1 MVVFESVF
9 LWFFCSTAVHAKSYT
24 RAIEGY
30 GDKCKFTSADG
41 RFVYYFTHSQ
51 WIVSVCPML
60 LRFTMVLTSGHALMI
75 PVGKWE
81 YLGDTAD
88 GRPYYGGV
96 LSAKVVFGI
105 EIPTVDVY
113 IYYDR

>member
-1 MVVFESVF
+1 MMV
-9 LWFFCSTAVHAKSYT
+9 
-24 RAIEGY
+24 
-30 GDKCKFTSADG
+30 
-41 RFVYYFTHSQ
+41 
-51 WIVSVCPML
+51 
-60 LRFTMVLTSGHALMI
+60 
-75 PVGKWE
+75 PVGTWA

-96 LSAKVVFGI
+96 LSAKVIFGV